1 MKRTTASH
9 TGFTLIEL
17 MIVIG
22 IIAIIAA
29 IAIPG
34 MLRSRSNANETS
46 AIASLKIVGS
56 GQEQFRNAC
65 VVDLN
70 GNGIGE
76 YGYLPELSGSSN
88 YRTNNAGATGAAN
101 CHGSSFIDQIL
112 GTVNAN
118 NESSKSGYLFLCHLP
133 TSMTTSTTLYPS
145 TVSVAVAEEQFMV
158 YAFPK
163 RLGKTGVRIFAITPL
178 VIPFAWPNSEG
189 TYVGSGNGPAFDAAL
204 HDTNGDGGLNWG
216 DAIEPGKP
224 GGAGIATQLWV
235 QVG

>member
-1 MKRTTASH
+1 MRRTATPW

-17 MIVIG
+17 MVVIA

-46 AIASLKIVGS
+46 AIASMKNIGQ

-65 VVDLN
+65 IVDLN

-76 YGYLPELSGSSN
+76 YGYLPELGGHGN
-88 YRTNNAGATGAAN
+88 YRTNNAGGTGTSN
-101 CHGSSFIDQIL
+101 CNGSSFIDQIL
-112 GTVNAN
+112 GIVNAN
-118 NESSKSGYLFLCHLP
+118 NESTKSGYLFLVHLP
-133 TSMTTSTTLYPS
+133 TSISTATSLYPS
-145 TVSVAVAEEQFMV
+145 TVSLAVAEEQFIV

-163 RLGKTGVRIFAITPL
+163 RLGKSGNRVFAITPL
-178 VIPFAWPNSEG
+178 VIPFAWPNGEG
-189 TYVGSGNGPAFDAAL
+189 TYAGSGNGPAYDAAL
-204 HDTNGDGGLNWG
+204 HDTNGDGTANWG